1 MKKTG
6 IILICTVL
14 IMVIASTVLA
24 TDYTNSYNC
33 SSSWT
38 KTRTVGYNDATFYFE
53 KGGLFTGDSIALA
66 RRSCDSHSDKMIVF
80 ESITTTDNNTNKI
93 TYYNRAAN
101 SNAGPL
107 GWNFTKSNTR
117 LAGSLWKAAKK
128 TNTKFTD
135 DYLYV
140 NTWTINGS
148 K

>member
-6 IILICTVL
+6 LIVICAILAL
-14 IMVIASTVLA
+14 VIAIPVLA
-24 TDYTNSYNC
+24 ANYSNSYNC

-53 KGGLFTGDSIALA
+53 KGGLFSADSIALA
-66 RRSCDSHSDKMIVF
+66 RRSCDTHSDKMTVF
-80 ESITTTDNNTNKI
+80 ESITTSDNNTNQI

-107 GWNFTKSNTR
+107 GINFTKSNTR